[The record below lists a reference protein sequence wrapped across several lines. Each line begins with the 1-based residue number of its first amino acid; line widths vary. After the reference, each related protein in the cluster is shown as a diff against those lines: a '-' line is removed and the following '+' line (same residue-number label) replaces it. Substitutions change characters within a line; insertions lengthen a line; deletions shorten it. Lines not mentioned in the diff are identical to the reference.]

1 MMRAAAALALA
12 CLMLQGA
19 TPGGVAFYSGEEL
32 RAEGRKLGAS
42 SKHQGYS
49 GKDLERYGNH
59 YTMLAHRESNGS
71 AEMHLHD
78 SDLFVVVEGE
88 ATIITG
94 GTIRNAKV
102 EKPGEIRGASITGGE
117 RRKVVAGD
125 VIHIAPNTPHQMLI
139 EPGKALTY
147 FVMKV
152 TSD

>member
-1 MMRAAAALALA
+1 MMKAAAVLLA
-12 CLMLQGA
+12 CSMLQAASPGGA
-19 TPGGVAFYSGEEL
+19 TYYSTEEL
-32 RAEGRKLGAS
+32 KAEGRKLGAA

-71 AEMHLHD
+71 AEIHLHD
-78 SDLFVVVEGE
+78 SDLFLVVEGE

-94 GTIRNAKV
+94 GTIPNAKT
-102 EKPGEIRGASITGGE
+102 EKPGEIRGPSITGGE

-152 TSD
+152 TSE